1 MKMLH
6 TREDLNNLYGLLL
19 ISRALLF
26 SKTININQYTYM
38 YSLYAYKY
46 NYFTFLSETVQTV

>member
-1 MKMLH
+1 MLH
-6 TREDLNNLYGLLL
+6 TRVDLNNLYGLLL

-46 NYFTFLSETVQTV
+46 NYFTFLSETV